1 MIEFV
6 ILAFLITVKESPSIS
21 TNCSPRSLHKII
33 ACKHAMASAA
43 KLEGMFSWIMDFVA
57 ITSSLHSLTMIPEHD
72 LCSLRSTATSKFI
85 LQKRC
90 SEGLHIVS
98 LGLEV
103 TRI

>member
-43 KLEGMFSWIMDFVA
+43 KLE
-57 ITSSLHSLTMIPEHD
+57 
-72 LCSLRSTATSKFI
+72 ATSKFI

-98 LGLEV
+98 LGLEEV
-103 TRI
+103 IMWVVSKRNMEDFLSILFRKDYRHSGSKYQF